1 MRSAVNAFNK
11 LVDSNTT
18 KELVEYFKE
27 ENEKSR
33 EQEKA
38 LMQMQRDMQLHMMQI
53 LSQSHG
59 SNSYFLICTHSKQIL
74 KHVLIMF
81 YVIDIGVNA
90 HNPANNYWSKVKK
103 RNTGK
108 RCTIYSK
115 LTIMTPERP

>member
-1 MRSAVNAFNK
+1 MRSAVNDFNK
-11 LVDSNTT
+11 LVDSNTA

-38 LMQMQRDMQLHMMQI
+38 LMQMLRDMQLQMMQI

-59 SNSYFLICTHSKQIL
+59 SNSYFLIRTHSKQIL

-90 HNPANNYWSKVKK
+90 HNPENNY
-103 RNTGK
+103 
-108 RCTIYSK
+108 
-115 LTIMTPERP
+115 